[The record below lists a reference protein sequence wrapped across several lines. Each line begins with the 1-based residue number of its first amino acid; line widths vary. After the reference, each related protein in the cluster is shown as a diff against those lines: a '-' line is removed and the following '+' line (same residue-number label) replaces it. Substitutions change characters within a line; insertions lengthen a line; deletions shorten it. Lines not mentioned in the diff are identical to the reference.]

1 MYTSLIIK
9 KCGQFNIKTE
19 LHSRNSELG
28 IETYNLLMIRV
39 RHVRSFPHRKL
50 RLMHFIRSAIQ
61 QSFLA
66 LQDFKILEG
75 PGFQRKVIVRSVI
88 FVESKVGGLE
98 LGFR

>member
-50 RLMHFIRSAIQ
+50 R
-61 QSFLA
+61 
-66 LQDFKILEG
+66 
-75 PGFQRKVIVRSVI
+75 
-88 FVESKVGGLE
+88 
-98 LGFR
+98 